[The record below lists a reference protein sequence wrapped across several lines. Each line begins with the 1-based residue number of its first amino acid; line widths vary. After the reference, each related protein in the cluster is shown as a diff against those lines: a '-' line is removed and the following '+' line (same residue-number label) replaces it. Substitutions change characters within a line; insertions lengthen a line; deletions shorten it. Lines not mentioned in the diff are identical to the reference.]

1 GMPSMPTSRNKNESE
16 QSTTH
21 SAVSEGTII
30 IRNKDDQK
38 QDINELSRDTEQA
51 NNELKHIFNKQK
63 EQDIIDQTQL
73 VSEIGGE
80 TLTMLNH
87 IDRIKA
93 ESKAKEAVEKEQEK
107 AADKGIVLTDKQQ
120 QKIYE
125 DAYKES
131 MNQGMS
137 AMGSDT
143 RQGIDMAVSIING
156 LISGDMTGAAAGA
169 LAPKIATII
178 KQHTEGDI
186 VANTVSHAILGA
198 VVAELQGN
206 SALVGGLG
214 AAASE
219 RGAEVIAGIL
229 YPNKD
234 IKDLSQEERQQIS
247 ALTQLATGLAIA
259 AAGGDIQDINTG
271 VAAGKNA
278 VENNGL
284 SWADG
289 GFGGDFIGLSP
300 ETGANYEGILH
311 ASAAGYLTQEETE
324 EALERLI
331 TGKDMPNGS
340 DYVELWMRAPEQ
352 IGAFLPGPISAAM
365 AALAMADK
373 SLTDTDKA
381 DLISVLNKATG
392 DYLSGADTESL
403 LELNTAL
410 SRFGAKSTNKQFQ
423 QFIKE
428 KVENNV
434 ATSQKGNKSSK
445 FGEHVKNENQ
455 ITENWNNTNQAHN
468 AANSPRHN
476 AELVGKEIAHGHAYY
491 KHVIKQEEFKDLG
504 ITTKEQF
511 AKHIENVVSNYTS
524 FKELSGGRTAYWH
537 EQTGTVVIRN
547 PKAKDGGTA
556 FRPVDKRKY
565 FDDLR

>member
-1 GMPSMPTSRNKNESE
+1 M
-16 QSTTH
+16 
-21 SAVSEGTII
+21 
-30 IRNKDDQK
+30 
-38 QDINELSRDTEQA
+38 
-51 NNELKHIFNKQK
+51 
-63 EQDIIDQTQL
+63 
-73 VSEIGGE
+73 
-80 TLTMLNH
+80 
-87 IDRIKA
+87 
-93 ESKAKEAVEKEQEK
+93 
-107 AADKGIVLTDKQQ
+107 
-120 QKIYE
+120 
-125 DAYKES
+125 
-131 MNQGMS
+131 
-137 AMGSDT
+137 
-143 RQGIDMAVSIING
+143 
-156 LISGDMTGAAAGA
+156 
-169 LAPKIATII
+169 
-178 KQHTEGDI
+178 
-186 VANTVSHAILGA
+186 
-198 VVAELQGN
+198 VAELQGN

-229 YPNKD
+229 YPDKD

-247 ALTQLATGLAIA
+247 ALSQLATGLAIA
-259 AAGGDIQDINTG
+259 AMGGDIQDINTG

-445 FGEHVKNENQ
+445 FGEHVK
-455 ITENWNNTNQAHN
+455 
-468 AANSPRHN
+468 
-476 AELVGKEIAHGHAYY
+476 
-491 KHVIKQEEFKDLG
+491 
-504 ITTKEQF
+504 
-511 AKHIENVVSNYTS
+511 
-524 FKELSGGRTAYWH
+524 
-537 EQTGTVVIRN
+537 
-547 PKAKDGGTA
+547 
-556 FRPVDKRKY
+556 
-565 FDDLR
+565 

>member
-1 GMPSMPTSRNKNESE
+1 MNE
-16 QSTTH
+16 
-21 SAVSEGTII
+21 
-30 IRNKDDQK
+30 
-38 QDINELSRDTEQA
+38 
-51 NNELKHIFNKQK
+51 
-63 EQDIIDQTQL
+63 
-73 VSEIGGE
+73 
-80 TLTMLNH
+80 
-87 IDRIKA
+87 
-93 ESKAKEAVEKEQEK
+93 
-107 AADKGIVLTDKQQ
+107 
-120 QKIYE
+120 
-125 DAYKES
+125 
-131 MNQGMS
+131 GMS

-156 LISGDMTGAAAGA
+156 LISGDMTGATAGA

-214 AAASE
+214 AAVSE
-219 RGAEVIAGIL
+219 CGAEVIAGIL

-234 IKDLSQEERQQIS
+234 IKDLSQEERQKVS
-247 ALTQLATGLAIA
+247 ALSQLATGLAIA
-259 AAGGDIQDINTG
+259 ASGGDIQDVNTG

-284 SWADG
+284 SWGDG

-373 SLTDTDKA
+373 ALTDTDKA

-392 DYLSGADTESL
+392 DYLSGANTESL
-403 LELNTAL
+403 LELNTVL
-410 SRFGAKSTNKQFQ
+410 SRLGAKSSNKQFQ
-423 QFIKE
+423 DFIKE

-434 ATSQKGNKSSK
+434 AKSQKGNKSSK

-468 AANSPRHN
+468 VANSSKLKDNLTNENLNNIAKQDPRLSAVVKGGN
-476 AELVGKEIAHGHAYY
+476 RELNYGVG
-491 KHVIKQEEFKDLG
+491 
-504 ITTKEQF
+504 
-511 AKHIENVVSNYTS
+511 
-524 FKELSGGRTAYWH
+524 
-537 EQTGTVVIRN
+537 TGTSAEANKLGMIWVGDG
-547 PKAKDGGTA
+547 AKQTSNGGWISADGTRGY
-556 FRPVDKRKY
+556 RPPSSKPNSPYAETGVQANFETYKFDVDGKRIKVGNGHLNIK
-565 FDDLR
+565 D